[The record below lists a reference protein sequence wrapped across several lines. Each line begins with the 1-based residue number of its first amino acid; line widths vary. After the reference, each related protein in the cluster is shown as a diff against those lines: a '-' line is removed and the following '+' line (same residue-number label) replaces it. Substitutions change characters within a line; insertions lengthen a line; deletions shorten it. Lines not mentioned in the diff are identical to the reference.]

1 MKIAC
6 IGGGPTG
13 LYFAIKMKLLDPRHD
28 ITVFERR
35 KAESRFGWGIT
46 FEPSLMRKLYR
57 NDPESAREIEQ
68 AAFRWREQFV
78 YIRGERILCDGE
90 EYIYNFNRP
99 DLVELLAARAQ
110 HLGVCIEYSQEV
122 LSASQLPEADLI
134 LAADGVNSQI
144 RQENPNFGTNIQESR
159 DKYIWLGTDK
169 MFDTFAFH
177 FVQTGGG
184 WLCAATYGI
193 GSKLSTFVIQ
203 TSPETW
209 TNLGFDTM
217 QAPDSLAVLEEI
229 FKDQLEGHRL
239 MGQVGEAADARWLNF
254 RNVNNHRWNDGKV
267 VLAGDSAHT
276 THFSVGLGTGLA
288 IEDAIALAE
297 NVCRHDDLE
306 LAFES
311 YERQRRAEMRSARN
325 QARLSGQWFE
335 NLSRYIDL
343 EPRQFTVL
351 LHARR
356 SPLLPLLPP
365 RLFCQLQR
373 ASQEVVILR
382 QLRRRLRSVVKSTL
396 LST

>member
-1 MKIAC
+1 MKIVC
-6 IGGGPTG
+6 VGGGPAG
-13 LYFAIKMKLLDPRHD
+13 LYFAVLMKLRDPRHD

-35 KAESRFGWGIT
+35 KAGSRFGWGIT
-46 FEPSLMRKLYR
+46 FEPSLLHKLNR
-57 NDPESAREIEQ
+57 NDPESAHQIEQ

-78 YIRGERILCDGE
+78 HIRGERILCDGE

-99 DLVELLAARAQ
+99 DLVELLAARARR
-110 HLGVCIEYSQEV
+110 LGVRVEYGHEV

-144 RQENPNFGTNIQESR
+144 RQENPNFGTNIRENR

-169 MFDTFAFH
+169 VFDTFAFH
-177 FVQTGGG
+177 FVQTRGG
-184 WLCAATYGI
+184 WLSAATYGV
-193 GSKLSTFVIQ
+193 GSKLSTFVVQ
-203 TSPETW
+203 TSPGTW
-209 TNLGFDTM
+209 TDLGFDTM
-217 QAPDSLAVLEEI
+217 QGPDSLVVLEEI
-229 FKDQLEGHRL
+229 FKDQLDGHRL
-239 MGQVGEAADARWLNF
+239 MGRVGEAADARWLSF
-254 RNVNNHRWNDGKV
+254 RNVNNRRWHDGKV

-297 NVCRHDDLE
+297 NVYRHDDLE
-306 LAFES
+306 PALES
-311 YERQRRAEMRSARN
+311 YEQQRRAEMRSAQN
-325 QARLSGQWFE
+325 QARRSGQWFE

-365 RLFCQLQR
+365 RLFYQLQR
-373 ASQEVVILR
+373 AAQEVVILR
-382 QLRRRLRSVVKSTL
+382 QLRRRLRSAIKSTL
-396 LST
+396 FSA